1 MQVIVEKNRVVLAGK
16 VWEVRAKLK
25 EYSKKYDTVKEW
37 TETSIKG

>member
-16 VWEVRAKLK
+16 AWEVRAKLK
-25 EYSKKYDTVKEW
+25 EYSKKYGTVKEW